1 MPESAATTDAPAVLK
16 APEGKLVL
24 AAIHAVLKDLAKAGV
39 GKLKTNQSQNF
50 QYRGIDDVMD
60 ALSQSL
66 SRNDLLIL
74 PSVLEHSLTERETR
88 NGGRVLH
95 AMVKVNYEFTCP
107 LDGSTKLSGPWYA
120 EAMDTGDKSTSKAMS
135 IAYKY
140 FATQAFCIPI
150 TGMEDADAQSHE
162 LVKAT
167 VPPAPAGRPRQAAA
181 ASAKPAAAPTPALP
195 TVNALEPQ
203 TRPSGAFGYGKKF
216 IDTPWDMMKGADLT
230 WFLNA
235 ERTPQNVREKIVQ
248 ELAWR
253 EHEQQQF
260 ETAKANEPH
269 VELSDDIP

>member
-1 MPESAATTDAPAVLK
+1 MPESAATPDAPAVLK

-24 AAIHAVLKDLAKAGV
+24 AAIHAVLQDLAKAGV

-66 SRNDLLIL
+66 SRNSLLIL

-95 AMVKVNYEFTCP
+95 ATVKVNYEFTCP
-107 LDGSTKLSGPWYA
+107 VDGSIKLSGPWYA
-120 EAMDTGDKSTSKAMS
+120 EAMDTGDKATSKAMS

-140 FATQAFCIPI
+140 FATQAFCIPV
-150 TGMEDADAQSHE
+150 TGMDDADAQSHE
-162 LVKAT
+162 LVKAPVAQT
-167 VPPAPAGRPRQAAA
+167 PRPRQGAA
-181 ASAKPAAAPTPALP
+181 ASAKPAPAPVVAAA
-195 TVNALEPQ
+195 NGAISQ
-203 TRPSGAFGYGKKF
+203 ARPSGSFGYGKKF
-216 IDTPWDMMKGADLT
+216 IDTPWDMMRGDDLT

-253 EHEQQQF
+253 ENEQQQF
-260 ETAKANEPH
+260 EAAKANEPH
-269 VELSDDIP
+269 VELSDEIP